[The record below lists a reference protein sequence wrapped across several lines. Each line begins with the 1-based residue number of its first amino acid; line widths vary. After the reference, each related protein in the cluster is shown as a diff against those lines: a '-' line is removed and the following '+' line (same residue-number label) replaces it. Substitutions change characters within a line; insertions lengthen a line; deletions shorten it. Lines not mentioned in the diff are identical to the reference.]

1 MALDIY
7 ATAVL
12 NRVVDSL
19 IRPQTALLNM
29 FFRETQQSTE
39 ETIYFDVEESARRI
53 APFVHPTLAGRM
65 VEGLGFKTNNFQPA
79 YVKDKRIFDPDRAL
93 KRQIGETIGGNATPS
108 SRVQANLNKEL
119 LDQQE
124 MLNRRFEVMASEI
137 LRLGQVTITGD
148 GYPTVVVDFLRN
160 AAHTVTLAGG
170 DRWGQAGVVPI
181 ELIEDWSATMLQ
193 NSGAVVSVV
202 IMDTLAYR
210 LFTADTKS
218 TDLLKTD
225 VANGPSRL
233 ELVQMAKQGL
243 SYKGTV
249 GTVDYYVYQD
259 WYINDAGTEVPMIP
273 VNTCILGSRSM
284 DGVRHFGAIKDE
296 GAGFQARETFTKS
309 WVTEDPSTRLLLTQ
323 SAPIMVPYRPDASFS
338 ATVN

>member
-7 ATAVL
+7 ATGVL

-29 FFRETQQSTE
+29 FFRSVQQSTE

-93 KRQIGETIGGNATPS
+93 KRQIGETIGGNASPA
-108 SRVQANLNKEL
+108 SRVQANLNKML
-119 LDQQE
+119 LDQQD

-137 LRLGQVTITGD
+137 VRLGQVTITGD

-160 AAHTVTLAGG
+160 AAHTVTLSGAA
-170 DRWGQAGVVPI
+170 RWGQAGIVPI
-181 ELIEDWSATMLQ
+181 ELIEDWSTTMLQ
-193 NSGAVVSVV
+193 NSGAVVDTV
-202 IMDTLAYR
+202 IMDTLAFR

-218 TDLLKTD
+218 KELLLNTSN
-225 VANGPSRL
+225 NGPSRL
-233 ELVQMAKQGL
+233 DIVHMAEQGL
-243 SYKGTV
+243 AYQGTI
-249 GTVDYYVYQD
+249 GNVDYYAYQD

-273 VNTCILGSRSM
+273 INTCILGSRSM

-296 GAGFQARETFTKS
+296 EAGFQARESYTKS
-309 WVTEDPSTRLLLTQ
+309 WVIPDPSVRYLLTQ
-323 SAPIMVPYRPDASFS
+323 SAPIMVPYRPDASFA